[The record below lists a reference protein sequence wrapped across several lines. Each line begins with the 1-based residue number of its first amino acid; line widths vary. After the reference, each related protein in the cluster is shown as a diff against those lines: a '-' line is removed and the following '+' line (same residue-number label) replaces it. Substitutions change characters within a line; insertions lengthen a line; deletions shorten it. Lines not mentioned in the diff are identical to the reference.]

1 MEVHMTSDSKQE
13 RGKVMPIL
21 MAMVGIINIVQFFYK
36 FSFQIGDLLQ
46 GVGFILMAFSSYFVP
61 FTYSNPFKRSLDNP
75 KKSGL
80 FLAVTFIGLLLAVT
94 GMAFQ
99 SGWL

>member
-1 MEVHMTSDSKQE
+1 MEVHMTNHSKQE

-46 GVGFILMAFSSYFVP
+46 GVGFMLMAFSAYFVP
-61 FTYSNPFKRSLDNP
+61 IAYSNPFKRSLDNP
-75 KKSGL
+75 KRSGL
-80 FLAVTFIGLLLAVT
+80 FLAATLIGLLLAVT